1 MAQYCWE
8 CHIPATMP
16 LNTISSCSLADRKPS
31 LTSSSLFGE
40 TQKSVSVEHQSMR
53 SSKRPLP
60 DISSTLSSI
69 LEMTES
75 PKGIF
80 FKASPKSSRGLH
92 NGTSTR
98 RSRFVGVLGNGKRWQ
113 VLINVSGKKR
123 YIGTYSSER
132 EAALVHD
139 CYSIGLNGLR
149 AKTNFDYDSAA
160 LKEMIG
166 NYFTNDCCF
175 KAAEFM
181 NRV

>member
-1 MAQYCWE
+1 
-8 CHIPATMP
+8 
-16 LNTISSCSLADRKPS
+16 
-31 LTSSSLFGE
+31 
-40 TQKSVSVEHQSMR
+40 MR

-92 NGTSTR
+92 NGTSAR